1 MNKRECES
9 NNKKNSKALNN
20 EKKLIK
26 QKVSYNDPQ
35 LKDIINNF
43 NEANEYLKLLKK
55 EE

>member
-1 MNKRECES
+1 MNKSKCEI
-9 NNKKNSKALNN
+9 NNKNNSKALNK

-35 LKDIINNF
+35 LKDIIDNF